1 MNNQESFNVKTDN
14 IFNSETDIESE
25 LLSTLTEERKN
36 QSLFIEKIKNFL
48 INRESQIAA
57 LAIAFFYI
65 ALIVKIVINL
75 LTLTKSI
82 LSLNT
87 DNISLN
93 IVDYLFWGIAPIIV
107 WIISTHTKINEWRFT
122 NRKIGSLFL
131 FITNITILLGNVI
144 FVSSCYFFIPIIM
157 HIPVSNFISPAMI
170 VSLCRLIIAAICIVS
185 MIIIEHFCILLVLR
199 EEVKNL
205 ILHFKFNRHL
215 DLRNPFLKRFQYDI
229 SVFKRLKNGKLYSIK
244 ESMRKYHMMIIG
256 ATGSG
261 KTATGF
267 LPGIA
272 NDLDQRIYN
281 LNYQKNIVLK
291 YLKKGK
297 VKLIE
302 NITDDDFSLNKFKGI
317 NKWYDRKLKALS
329 KKAQLCGMTIIAPN
343 ADFADQVYE
352 LLKNRGLEKNIN
364 RIDPELDEYGK
375 IKPGYRGLNPLFI
388 RKNIPHDRR
397 MLEIIHKSRTFS
409 DVMQSLFEEG
419 GSKNIYFSSL
429 NRQFTSS
436 VCTILMVTMPRLH
449 KKDPQKYPK
458 YYVTPEDFYNV
469 MNNFELMSDYCN
481 EMENYLSDYP
491 EDERFY
497 RNILI
502 LIQRDML
509 GEGRKALQEQA
520 RGLVIQISDL
530 LANPS
535 IRNLL
540 CCEDSVDFDDALSES
555 QITLINYSLAMGDSD
570 SRALGLFSFLLLQNA
585 MFRRSKK
592 KRPIHFVF
600 IDEFPEL
607 LHPKFSKAFSI
618 YRQYNGCLH
627 IALQSLSQFA
637 AKKETEFLKNVLLA
651 NASTQIL
658 FGRGGIEEMEIY
670 EKLAGKINKL
680 SVQHTTSQ
688 SALSLDD
695 PSLSFSDRSQLVK
708 ENYMEGSDFRNKDF
722 LEATI
727 LTLDE
732 GNPVDMFS
740 AVFNFLTPKQKSGK
754 KIIQFDWSPYYQ
766 QDTSTN
772 SDGILKTTAKIFVNN
787 TNENSVSN
795 DIIDIEAFVNSKTS
809 KDDNKVD
816 AEADIVENDEN
827 SEKKDNDSVVF
838 PEFDNIAEIL
848 NNFKKNNQA

>member
-93 IVDYLFWGIAPIIV
+93 IVNYLFWGIAPIIV

-261 KTATGF
+261 K
-267 LPGIA
+267 
-272 NDLDQRIYN
+272 
-281 LNYQKNIVLK
+281 
-291 YLKKGK
+291 
-297 VKLIE
+297 
-302 NITDDDFSLNKFKGI
+302 
-317 NKWYDRKLKALS
+317 KLKALS

-409 DVMQSLFEEG
+409 DVMQSLFEEFI
-419 GSKNIYFSSL
+419 NHVPFQMLCSL
-429 NRQFTSS
+429 
-436 VCTILMVTMPRLH
+436 
-449 KKDPQKYPK
+449 
-458 YYVTPEDFYNV
+458 
-469 MNNFELMSDYCN
+469 
-481 EMENYLSDYP
+481 
-491 EDERFY
+491 
-497 RNILI
+497 
-502 LIQRDML
+502 
-509 GEGRKALQEQA
+509 
-520 RGLVIQISDL
+520 
-530 LANPS
+530 
-535 IRNLL
+535 
-540 CCEDSVDFDDALSES
+540 
-555 QITLINYSLAMGDSD
+555 
-570 SRALGLFSFLLLQNA
+570 
-585 MFRRSKK
+585 
-592 KRPIHFVF
+592 
-600 IDEFPEL
+600 
-607 LHPKFSKAFSI
+607 
-618 YRQYNGCLH
+618 
-627 IALQSLSQFA
+627 
-637 AKKETEFLKNVLLA
+637 FLKRVVVK
-651 NASTQIL
+651 
-658 FGRGGIEEMEIY
+658 IY
-670 EKLAGKINKL
+670 
-680 SVQHTTSQ
+680 
-688 SALSLDD
+688 
-695 PSLSFSDRSQLVK
+695 
-708 ENYMEGSDFRNKDF
+708 
-722 LEATI
+722 
-727 LTLDE
+727 
-732 GNPVDMFS
+732 
-740 AVFNFLTPKQKSGK
+740 
-754 KIIQFDWSPYYQ
+754 
-766 QDTSTN
+766 
-772 SDGILKTTAKIFVNN
+772 IFP
-787 TNENSVSN
+787 
-795 DIIDIEAFVNSKTS
+795 A
-809 KDDNKVD
+809 
-816 AEADIVENDEN
+816 
-827 SEKKDNDSVVF
+827 
-838 PEFDNIAEIL
+838 
-848 NNFKKNNQA
+848 